1 MSSSQLKADGRLEF
15 KEDTVDWVGLS
26 IFGLTI
32 AFFAGIWIMSVRALQ
47 KRVEAIEDHNKL
59 QDRLIAETHTTSEV
73 ILTKLDY
80 ISESIAELREE
91 HRKNTCGDW
100 KDR

>member
-1 MSSSQLKADGRLEF
+1 M
-15 KEDTVDWVGLS
+15 DWVGLS

-32 AFFAGIWIMSVRALQ
+32 AFFAGVWIMSIRALQ
-47 KRVEAIEDHNKL
+47 KRVEGLEAHNKL
-59 QDRLIAETHTTSEV
+59 QDKMISETHTTSEV

-91 HRKNTCGDW
+91 HRKNICGSFMEEN
-100 KDR
+100 